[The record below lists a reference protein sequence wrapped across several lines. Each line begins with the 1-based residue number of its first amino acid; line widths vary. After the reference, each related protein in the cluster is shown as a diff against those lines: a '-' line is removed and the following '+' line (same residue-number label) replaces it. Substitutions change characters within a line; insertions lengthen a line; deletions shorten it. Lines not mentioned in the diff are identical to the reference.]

1 MKLLL
6 EIEFTPAVT
15 KEVLETYGERLGG
28 QMTTIYRNTP
38 GVSKE
43 FIGITHRVIE

>member
-6 EIEFTPAVT
+6 EIEFTPALT
-15 KEVLETYGERLGG
+15 KEALAAYGERLSG
-28 QMTTIYRNTP
+28 QMTTIYRSTP